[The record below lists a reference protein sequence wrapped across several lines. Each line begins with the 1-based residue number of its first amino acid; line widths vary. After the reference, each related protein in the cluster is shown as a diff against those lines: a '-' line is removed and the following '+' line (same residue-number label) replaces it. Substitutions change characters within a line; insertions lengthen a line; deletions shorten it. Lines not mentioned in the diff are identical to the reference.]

1 MRRNKNIQDILQGED
16 IVQFAKYLQDD
27 NVMLKEYK
35 TKECQNA
42 LQQLEWKKQQKED
55 DIKDREMRMKGI

>member
-27 NVMLKEYK
+27 NVMLKECK
-35 TKECQNA
+35 TKECQNT
-42 LQQLEWKKQQKED
+42 LQQLQWKEQQKD

>member
-16 IVQFAKYLQDD
+16 TVQFAKYLQDD
-27 NVMLKEYK
+27 NVMLKECK
-35 TKECQNA
+35 TKEFQNT
-42 LQQLEWKKQQKED
+42 LQQLQWKEQQKDD